1 MYVEVIQHAA
11 LLSYLFITLYYLF
24 SGTQRSRT
32 PAEDGPTAFEAA
44 PETLSGL
51 RSIVHP
57 RGVEPRI
64 AGYKPV
70 ATNRITLGA

>member
-1 MYVEVIQHAA
+1 MRLYSHIY
-11 LLSYLFITLYYLF
+11 LSPYIIY
-24 SGTQRSRT
+24 S
-32 PAEDGPTAFEAA
+32 AERRGLEPQPLNSLTVFEAA